1 MTHPRAEHRRR
12 YTGVSDGIAKGPRP
26 GLLVLVEEIERRTDR
41 GLWNNGTFANR
52 NARGKQS
59 MSVHATGRA
68 VDLSYRNMR
77 DGLRGKP
84 DGLKTAREWMR
95 LLVRNAELFG
105 VECILDYQPSPW
117 GRGWKCDR
125 GVWKRYTK
133 KTITGAPL
141 GDWFH
146 LELSP
151 TMADS
156 PDAMRAA
163 FEGLA

>member
-12 YTGVSDGIAKGPRP
+12 YTGISDGIAKGPRP
-26 GLLVLVEEIERRTDR
+26 GLLVLVEEIERRTDG

-95 LLVRNAELFG
+95 LLVRNAEPFG
-105 VECILDYQPSPW
+105 VECILDYQPQPWAEVGNVIEAYGRGTQRKQSPVRPW
-117 GRGWKCDR
+117 G
-125 GVWKRYTK
+125 
-133 KTITGAPL
+133 TG
-141 GDWFH
+141 
-146 LELSP
+146 S
-151 TMADS
+151 T
-156 PDAMRAA
+156 
-163 FEGLA
+163 